1 MKKMNRDMEKNCGDS
16 LARPYINN
24 QVYSK
29 IFDLSTALSRGTIFP
44 ELDLFESEMYNKEQY
59 IRPKKRTGGKKK

>member
-1 MKKMNRDMEKNCGDS
+1 MKKMNRDMEKICGDS

-29 IFDLSTALSRGTIFP
+29 IYDLSTALSRGTIFP

-59 IRPKKRTGGKKK
+59 IRPKKKMGGKRK